1 MTEFPADWPIRG
13 QDSPPSWESQHLRTL
28 LTLLTWHAADM
39 RSWRAELG
47 VSAVFSHSRDKS
59 SCEERIWEIW
69 ESCQEQRIRNMWK
82 TTAQLRYHY
91 CGCKTGLILVNSI
104 NSRLLAP
111 RYLHFFTSK
120 IPVSALCSYAQTNI
134 SPYLDL
140 ARLRPEQIEIF
151 IWAYLH
157 TAYAELWGGGGDAG
171 RVATVSDDSY
181 DIFGSDLMMISLY
194 LILGVESNN
203 KEDSAWRVARFRGR
217 QGSIRDVQFWFIG
230 PLSN

>member
-1 MTEFPADWPIRG
+1 MECDKIWNSLDWFN
-13 QDSPPSWESQHLRTL
+13 PSSTLSCVDNAPVSSGPMRWLSSLLTDQSEARIARPHESQHLR
-28 LTLLTWHAADM
+28 TLLTWHAADM
-39 RSWRAELG
+39 RSWRAELR

-69 ESCQEQRIRNMWK
+69 ENCQEQRIRNMWK

-91 CGCKTGLILVNSI
+91 GDCNTGLILVNSI
-104 NSRLLAP
+104 NSRLLTL

-171 RVATVSDDSY
+171 RV
-181 DIFGSDLMMISLY
+181 G
-194 LILGVESNN
+194 
-203 KEDSAWRVARFRGR
+203 
-217 QGSIRDVQFWFIG
+217 
-230 PLSN
+230 

>member
-1 MTEFPADWPIRG
+1 
-13 QDSPPSWESQHLRTL
+13 
-28 LTLLTWHAADM
+28 M
-39 RSWRAELG
+39 RSWRAELR

-91 CGCKTGLILVNSI
+91 GDCNTGLILVNSI

-140 ARLRPEQIEIF
+140 ARLCPEQIEIF

-157 TAYAELWGGGGDAG
+157 TAYAQIWGGGGDAG
-171 RVATVSDDSY
+171 RVATLSDDSY
-181 DIFGSDLMMISLY
+181 DRY
-194 LILGVESNN
+194 LWIRFDDDFFVPTWGRVKQQRRQCLESG
-203 KEDSAWRVARFRGR
+203 KV
-217 QGSIRDVQFWFIG
+217 QGSPRINKRCQILIYWAPVQLKQQFKLKDLRCNKLQG
-230 PLSN
+230 LSCSSFD